1 MCFHLHFFFFFFFL
15 VPSRRCDMIVA
26 SRKNIDLL
34 VSAETNK
41 TTMSGRSFELIELF
55 DVKVLHSAPGM
66 LTVSLAEC
74 AAWYLTAAAQTANFR
89 PWLPHFTDRIVIVT
103 GCEMYIYERKWCG

>member
-1 MCFHLHFFFFFFFL
+1 MHWSSPGSGAGVSEHVLSFAFFFFFFFFL

-55 DVKVLHSAPGM
+55 GNFGDFSRSGHGGSCVMRMNFWGVRK
-66 LTVSLAEC
+66 TLAC
-74 AAWYLTAAAQTANFR
+74 SVF
-89 PWLPHFTDRIVIVT
+89 D
-103 GCEMYIYERKWCG
+103 